1 VGGVRLRRL
10 RGLYVRIA
18 LVAIAAGIVAVIAVY
33 LLVVPSLQGDLE
45 KQRLNRLLEQAY
57 GNGVAVRVFA
67 DATQGNGLAGVRPQN
82 GVSLLAYSTNARI
95 SVWQVNGNHYAGFI
109 DSQSDDPLPLPPPV
123 ARRASLYTDSNPG
136 KAVTGFGE
144 ISRTRVAEVAYT
156 LRLGSTVFLVLFASR
171 VDDLGS
177 SVSLV
182 ERRILTA
189 GAIAILAAAL
199 LAIAGSY
206 ALTRRLRRLQVA
218 AERLAAGSFD
228 DPVVDRGNDEIA
240 DLARS
245 LDAMRV
251 QLGRVENARRTFIA
265 NASHE
270 LRTPL
275 TALGGFLELA
285 SEHDADPAA
294 RDGFLA
300 TMREQV
306 DRLAKLATDLLDLSR
321 LDAGGVAVAHEDVEL
336 AGIAEDCVRELRGV
350 AARRGSTVTTVLG
363 ASELHAQGDDA
374 RVRQV
379 LRALLDNSLRHTPAG
394 SRIVVTVEQ
403 RDGVARLEVCDNGP
417 GIAPEDQAHLFERFY
432 RAPNAAP
439 QGSGLGLAIANEL
452 AQRMG
457 GRVEVVSEP
466 GDTRFALVLPRA
478 SS

>member
-1 VGGVRLRRL
+1 MGERLRRF

-45 KQRLNRLLEQAY
+45 KQRLDRLLEQAY
-57 GNGVAVRVFA
+57 TNRVAIRVFA
-67 DATQGNGLAGVRPQN
+67 DETQGTGLETVSPVS

-95 SVWQVNGNHYAGFI
+95 LIWQVTGNHYAGFI
-109 DSQSDDPLPLPPPV
+109 DSQGASDLGLPPPV
-123 ARRASLYTDSNPG
+123 ARRASVYQSSPLGT
-136 KAVTGFGE
+136 AVTGYGE
-144 ISRTRVAEVAYT
+144 IAGRRVAEVAYT
-156 LRLGSTVFLVLFASR
+156 LRLSDTVFLILFATR

-182 ERRILTA
+182 ERRILTG

-206 ALTRRLRRLQVA
+206 ALTRRLRRLQGA

-228 DPVVDRGNDEIA
+228 DPVVDAGNDEIA
-240 DLARS
+240 DLAHS
-245 LDAMRV
+245 LDAMRI
-251 QLGRVENARRTFIA
+251 QLGRLEHARRTFIA

-285 SEHDADPAA
+285 SEHDADPEA

-321 LDAGGVAVAHEDVEL
+321 LDAGGVAVAEEDIEL

-350 AARRGSTVTTVLG
+350 AARRGSTVTAVLG
-363 ASELHAQGDDA
+363 IGEVHAQGDDA

-379 LRALLDNSLRHTPAG
+379 LRALIDNSLRHTPSG
-394 SRIVVTVEQ
+394 SRVVVTVEEL
-403 RDGVARLEVCDNGP
+403 DGMARLEVYDNGP
-417 GIAPEDQAHLFERFY
+417 GIAEADQERLFERFY

-457 GRVEVVSEP
+457 GRVEVASEP
-466 GDTRFALVLPRA
+466 GDTRFALVLPLA

>member
-1 VGGVRLRRL
+1 VAGARFRRL

-33 LLVVPSLQGDLE
+33 LLVVPSLQSDLE

-57 GNGVAVRVFA
+57 SNGVAVRVFA
-67 DATQGNGLAGVRPQN
+67 DVSQGNGLESGSPQDGVQ
-82 GVSLLAYSTNARI
+82 LLAYTTNARI
-95 SVWQVNGNHYAGFI
+95 SIWQVNGNHYSGFI
-109 DSQSDDPLPLPPPV
+109 DSQSNTQSLPPPV

-136 KAVTGFGE
+136 KPVTGFGE
-144 ISRTRVAEVAYT
+144 IDGRRVAEVAYT
-156 LRLGSTVFLVLFASR
+156 LRLGSTLFLVMFATR

-182 ERRILTA
+182 ERRILTG

-206 ALTRRLRRLQVA
+206 ALTRRLRRLQAA

-228 DPVVDRGNDEIA
+228 DPVVDEGNDEIA

-245 LDAMRV
+245 LDAMRI
-251 QLGRVENARRTFIA
+251 QLGRVEQARRTFIA

-294 RDGFLA
+294 RDGFLV

-336 AGIAEDCVRELRGV
+336 AGIAEDCVREVRGV

-394 SRIVVTVEQ
+394 SRIVVTVERQ
-403 RDGVARLEVCDNGP
+403 DGVARLEVCDNGP
-417 GIAPEDQAHLFERFY
+417 GIAPADQEHLFERFY
-432 RAPNAAP
+432 RAQNAAP
-439 QGSGLGLAIANEL
+439 QGSGLGLAIADEL
-452 AQRMG
+452 ARRMG
-457 GRVEVVSEP
+457 GRVEVSSQP
-466 GDTRFALVLPRA
+466 GDTRFALVLPVA

>member
-1 VGGVRLRRL
+1 MAGVRLRRL

-18 LVAIAAGIVAVIAVY
+18 LVAIAAGIVAVLAVY

-45 KQRLNRLLEQAY
+45 RQRLNRLYAQATNRVTFSVLGDREHGGLESQEPNDGIQA
-57 GNGVAVRVFA
+57 
-67 DATQGNGLAGVRPQN
+67 
-82 GVSLLAYSTNARI
+82 LAYTANARI
-95 SVWQVNGNHYAGFI
+95 SVWQVHGTSASTFI
-109 DSQSDDPLPLPPPV
+109 DSSTSTQGQPPPV
-123 ARRASLYTDSNPG
+123 ARRALLVKRP
-136 KAVTGFGE
+136 VTGFGD
-144 ISRTRVAEVAYT
+144 ISGRRFAEVAYT
-156 LRLGSTVFLVLFASR
+156 LTSRITGVRYLILFATP
-171 VDDLGS
+171 VDDLKG

-182 ERRILTA
+182 EHRILTG
-189 GAIAILAAAL
+189 GAIALAAAVL

-206 ALTRRLRRLQVA
+206 ALTRRLRRLQGA

-228 DPVVDRGNDEIA
+228 EPVVDTGNDEIA

-245 LDAMRV
+245 LDAMRI
-251 QLGRVENARRTFIA
+251 QLGRLENARRTFIA

-321 LDAGGVAVAHEDVEL
+321 LDAGGVAVAQEDVEL

-350 AARRGSTVTTVLG
+350 AARRGSIVTAYLG
-363 ASELHAQGDDA
+363 AEEVHARGDDA
-374 RVRQV
+374 RVRQI

-394 SRIVVTVEQ
+394 SRIVVTVEE
-403 RDGVARLEVCDNGP
+403 RDGMARLEVSDNGP
-417 GIAPEDQAHLFERFY
+417 GIAEDDQERLFERFY

-439 QGSGLGLAIANEL
+439 QGSGLGLAIADEL
-452 AQRMG
+452 GRRMG
-457 GRVEVVSEP
+457 GRVEVASKP
-466 GDTRFALVLPRA
+466 GDTRFALVLPLA